1 MSFTTRS
8 IPEHLN
14 QDIAVSMAAFGD
26 VVLKAEDT
34 LQNATVDGTN
44 GQLAK
49 GARRGYEVNKL

>member
-44 GQLAK
+44 VQLAK